1 MYILIRDAS
10 YTTQP
15 LELLNTIGFGN
26 AQNQTIVTRDLE
38 VKMGDTPKFTDA
50 EQSNSH
56 QSIDGSARNYHSSAI
71 LDQEM
76 GTDAEG

>member
-1 MYILIRDAS
+1 MFILIRDAS

-38 VKMGDTPKFTDA
+38 ANMGDTPKFTDA
-50 EQSNSH
+50 EQSDSH
-56 QSIDGSARNYHSSAI
+56 QSIDSRNYYSSAI
-71 LDQEM
+71 SDQEM